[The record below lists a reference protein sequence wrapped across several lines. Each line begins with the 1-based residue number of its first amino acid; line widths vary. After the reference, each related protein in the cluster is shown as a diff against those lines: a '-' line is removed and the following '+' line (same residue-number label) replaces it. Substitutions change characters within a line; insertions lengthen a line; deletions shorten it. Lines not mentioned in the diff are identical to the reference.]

1 MQGGMFFMEIGKQI
15 KKHRMALG
23 LSQDEFADKIFVTRQ
38 SVSNWENDKNYP
50 DINSLVLMAEVFGI
64 SLDSLVKRD
73 IEIMNEKIKKE
84 DIEYLN
90 KANRRLTL
98 AFVWDFFMLVPMLKL
113 FGIWG
118 AVIFGIVFILGFIE
132 AVKIEK
138 YKKQMDI
145 QTYKEINAFME
156 GKRLDE
162 IEKEREKAKR
172 PYQKILLAMG
182 CAAAAFLL
190 TYLMAMIFRLE
201 I

>member
-1 MQGGMFFMEIGKQI
+1 MEIGKQI
-15 KKHRMALG
+15 KTHRAKFG
-23 LSQDEFADKIFVTRQ
+23 LSQEEFADKIFVTRQ
-38 SVSNWENDKNYP
+38 TVSNWENDKSYP
-50 DINSLVLMAEVFGI
+50 DINSLVLMAEVFGV
-64 SLDSLVKRD
+64 SLDSLVKGD
-73 IEIMNEKIKKE
+73 IEEMNEKIETE

-98 AFVWDFFMLVPMLKL
+98 AFVWDFFMLVPLLKL

-118 AVIFGIVFILGFIE
+118 AVIFGTVFILGFIE

-162 IEKEREKAKR
+162 IEKQREIAKR
-172 PYQKILLAMG
+172 PYQKILIAIG
-182 CAAAAFLL
+182 CAVAAFLL
-190 TYLMAMIFRLE
+190 TYFMAVIFKL
-201 I
+201 

>member
-1 MQGGMFFMEIGKQI
+1 MEIGKQI
-15 KKHRMALG
+15 KTHRAKFG
-23 LSQDEFADKIFVTRQ
+23 LSQEEFADKIFVTRQ
-38 SVSNWENDKNYP
+38 TVSNWENDKSYP
-50 DINSLVLMAEVFGI
+50 DINSLVLMAEVFGV
-64 SLDSLVKRD
+64 SLDSLVKGD
-73 IEIMNEKIKKE
+73 IEEMNEKIKTE

-98 AFVWDFFMLVPMLKL
+98 AFVWDFFMLVPLLKL

-118 AVIFGIVFILGFIE
+118 AVIFGAVFILGFIE

-138 YKKQMDI
+138 YKKRMDI

-162 IEKEREKAKR
+162 IEKQREIAKR
-172 PYQKILLAMG
+172 PYQKILLAIG
-182 CAAAAFLL
+182 CAVAAFLL
-190 TYLMAMIFRLE
+190 TYLLAVIFKLD

>member
-1 MQGGMFFMEIGKQI
+1 MEIGKQI
-15 KKHRMALG
+15 KTHRAKFG
-23 LSQDEFADKIFVTRQ
+23 LSQEEFADKIFVTRQ
-38 SVSNWENDKNYP
+38 TVSNWENDKSYP
-50 DINSLVLMAEVFGI
+50 DINSLVLMAEVFGV
-64 SLDSLVKRD
+64 SLDSLVKGD
-73 IEIMNEKIKKE
+73 IEEMNEKIKTE

-98 AFVWDFFMLVPMLKL
+98 AFVWDFFMLVPLLKL

-118 AVIFGIVFILGFIE
+118 AVIFGTVFILGFIE

-162 IEKEREKAKR
+162 IEKQREIAKR
-172 PYQKILLAMG
+172 PYQKILIAIG
-182 CAAAAFLL
+182 CAVAAFLL
-190 TYLMAMIFRLE
+190 TYLMAVIFKF
-201 I
+201 

>member
-1 MQGGMFFMEIGKQI
+1 MPFMEIGKQI
-15 KKHRMALG
+15 KTHRAKFG
-23 LSQDEFADKIFVTRQ
+23 LSQEEFADKIFVTRQ
-38 SVSNWENDKNYP
+38 TVSNWENDKSYP
-50 DINSLVLMAEVFGI
+50 DINSLVLMAEVFGV
-64 SLDSLVKRD
+64 SLDSLVKGD
-73 IEIMNEKIKKE
+73 IEEMNEKIKTE

-98 AFVWDFFMLVPMLKL
+98 AFVWDFFMLVPLLKL

-118 AVIFGIVFILGFIE
+118 AVIFGTVFILGFIE

-162 IEKEREKAKR
+162 IEKQREIAKR
-172 PYQKILLAMG
+172 PYQKILIAIG
-182 CAAAAFLL
+182 CAVAAFLL
-190 TYLMAMIFRLE
+190 TYLLAVIFKL
-201 I
+201 

>member
-1 MQGGMFFMEIGKQI
+1 MEIGKQI
-15 KKHRMALG
+15 KKHRSELS
-23 LSQDEFADKIFVTRQ
+23 LSQEEFADKIFVTRQ
-38 SVSNWENDKNYP
+38 TVSNWENDKSYP
-50 DINSLVLMAEVFGI
+50 DINSLVLMAEVFGV
-64 SLDSLVKRD
+64 SLDSLVKGD
-73 IEIMNEKIKKE
+73 IEEMNEKIKTE

-98 AFVWDFFMLVPMLKL
+98 AFGWDFFMLVPLLKL

-118 AVIFGIVFILGFIE
+118 AVIFGTVFILGFIE

-162 IEKEREKAKR
+162 IEKQREIAKR
-172 PYQKILLAMG
+172 PYQKILIAIG
-182 CAAAAFLL
+182 CAVAAFLL
-190 TYLMAMIFRLE
+190 PYLLAVIFKL
-201 I
+201 

>member
-1 MQGGMFFMEIGKQI
+1 MLFMEIGKQI
-15 KKHRMALG
+15 KKHRSELS
-23 LSQDEFADKIFVTRQ
+23 LSQEEFADKIFVTRQ
-38 SVSNWENDKNYP
+38 TVSNWENDKSYP
-50 DINSLVLMAEVFGI
+50 DINSLVLMAEVFGV
-64 SLDSLVKRD
+64 SLDSLVKGD
-73 IEIMNEKIKKE
+73 IEEMNEKIKTE

-98 AFVWDFFMLVPMLKL
+98 AFVWDFFMLVPLLKL

-118 AVIFGIVFILGFIE
+118 AVIFGTVFILGFIE

-162 IEKEREKAKR
+162 IEKQREIAKR
-172 PYQKILLAMG
+172 PYQKILIAIG
-182 CAAAAFLL
+182 CAVAAFLL
-190 TYLMAMIFRLE
+190 TYLLAVIFKL
-201 I
+201 

>member
-1 MQGGMFFMEIGKQI
+1 MEIGKQI
-15 KKHRMALG
+15 KKHRSELS
-23 LSQDEFADKIFVTRQ
+23 LSQEEFADKIFVTRQ
-38 SVSNWENDKNYP
+38 TVSNWENDKSYP
-50 DINSLVLMAEVFGI
+50 DINSLVLMAEVFGV
-64 SLDSLVKRD
+64 SLDSLVKGD
-73 IEIMNEKIKKE
+73 IEEMNEKIKTE

-98 AFVWDFFMLVPMLKL
+98 AFVWDFFMLVPLLKL

-118 AVIFGIVFILGFIE
+118 AVIFGTVFILGFIE

-162 IEKEREKAKR
+162 IEKQREIAKR
-172 PYQKILLAMG
+172 HYQKILIAIG
-182 CAAAAFLL
+182 CAVAAFLL
-190 TYLMAMIFRLE
+190 TYLLAVIFKL
-201 I
+201 

>member
-1 MQGGMFFMEIGKQI
+1 MEIGKQI
-15 KKHRMALG
+15 KKHRTELS
-23 LSQDEFADKIFVTRQ
+23 LSQEEFADKIFVTRQ
-38 SVSNWENDKNYP
+38 TVSNWENDKSYP
-50 DINSLVLMAEVFGI
+50 DINSLVLMAEIFGV
-64 SLDSLVKRD
+64 SLDSLVKGD
-73 IEIMNEKIKKE
+73 IEEMNEKIKTE

-118 AVIFGIVFILGFIE
+118 AVIFGIIFILGFIE
-132 AVKIEK
+132 AVKVEK
-138 YKKQMDI
+138 YKKKMDI

-162 IEKEREKAKR
+162 IEKQREVAKR
-172 PYQKILLAMG
+172 PYQKILIAIG
-182 CAAAAFLL
+182 CAVAAFLL
-190 TYLMAMIFRLE
+190 TYFLAVVFRLE

>member
-1 MQGGMFFMEIGKQI
+1 MEIGKQI
-15 KKHRMALG
+15 KKYRSELS
-23 LSQDEFADKIFVTRQ
+23 LSQEEFADKIYVTRQ
-38 SVSNWENDKNYP
+38 TVSNWENDKSYP
-50 DINSLVLMAEVFGI
+50 DINSLVLMSEVFGI
-64 SLDSLVKRD
+64 SLDTLVKGD
-73 IEIMNEKIKKE
+73 IEEMNEKIKTE

-118 AVIFGIVFILGFIE
+118 AVIYGIVFIAGFIE

-172 PYQKILLAMG
+172 PYQKVLLGIG
-182 CAAAAFLL
+182 CAVAAFLL
-190 TYLMAMIFRLE
+190 TYLMAVIFKLE

>member
-1 MQGGMFFMEIGKQI
+1 MEIGKQI
-15 KKHRMALG
+15 KKHRTALG

-64 SLDSLVKRD
+64 SLDSLVNGD

>member
-1 MQGGMFFMEIGKQI
+1 MEIGKQI
-15 KKHRMALG
+15 KKHRTELG
-23 LSQDEFADKIFVTRQ
+23 LSQDEFAERIFVTRQ

-50 DINSLVLMAEVFGI
+50 DINSLVLMAEVFGV
-64 SLDSLVKRD
+64 SLDNLVKGD
-73 IEIMNEKIKKE
+73 IEEMNEKIKTE

-98 AFVWDFFMLVPMLKL
+98 AFVWDFFMLVPLLKL

-118 AVIFGIVFILGFIE
+118 AVIFGAVFILGFIE
-132 AVKIEK
+132 AIKIEK

-172 PYQKILLAMG
+172 PYQKILIAIG
-182 CAAAAFLL
+182 CAVAAFFL
-190 TYLMAMIFRLE
+190 TYLMAVIFKL
-201 I
+201 

>member
-1 MQGGMFFMEIGKQI
+1 MEIGKQI
-15 KKHRMALG
+15 KKYRTELG
-23 LSQDEFADKIFVTRQ
+23 LSQEDFADKIFVTRQ
-38 SVSNWENDKNYP
+38 TVSNWENDKNYP

-64 SLDSLVKRD
+64 SLDSLVKGD
-73 IEIMNEKIKKE
+73 IEKMNEKIKTE

-118 AVIFGIVFILGFIE
+118 AVIFGAIFIIGFIE
-132 AVKIEK
+132 AVKVEK

-162 IEKEREKAKR
+162 IEKQREIGKR
-172 PYQKILLAMG
+172 PYQKILLAVG
-182 CAAAAFLL
+182 CAAVTFIL
-190 TYLMAMIFRLE
+190 TYLMAVIFKLE